1 MPRYIEKPKE
11 LEAVQFTKEFIL
23 MTDWLKDAV
32 NNGLVMFKLDDD
44 NEMYALV
51 RSNDGNEMIA
61 RFGDY
66 IIDDP
71 EYGIWAMP
79 QKHFESR
86 FEKAD

>member
-1 MPRYIEKPKE
+1 MPKYIEKPKE

-32 NNGLVMFKLDDD
+32 NNGLVMFKLNDD

-51 RSNDGNEMIA
+51 RSSDGNEMIA

-66 IIDDP
+66 IINDP
-71 EYGIWAMP
+71 EYGIRAMS

>member
-11 LEAVQFTKEFIL
+11 IEAVQFTKEFIL

-32 NNGLVMFKLDDD
+32 NHGLVMFKLDDD

-51 RSNDGNEMIA
+51 KSSDGNEMIA

-66 IIDDP
+66 INKDP
-71 EYGIWAMP
+71 TNINC
-79 QKHFESR
+79 SS
-86 FEKAD
+86 